1 MARLLRKRNIVI
13 FLLLLVVLLA
23 IGAVLFNAHLFADA
37 SDDDSKQP
45 LTAEQTA
52 LVRAAEQAGATDIE
66 AVHRKDGGLRIYAKL
81 QGHPFAV
88 AMPVSWNHQSAL
100 FANGY
105 SSPGSPFLVHKDPLD
120 KALGMILGQPYK
132 EGFAVGDISYD
143 QSGLSFASSV
153 TNTHRLKEFLDKLGA
168 RQAYILGGS
177 MGGNITVDL
186 IGKYPHDFVGAM
198 PLCGVVGS
206 WPNEIGYIV
215 DTRAAYNYFTRGTAY
230 ALPGA
235 KELEK
240 NAVPTLS
247 QGVFTPVGGLLQAL
261 QFKRLSDPVFK
272 LYAAAAAQPNG
283 PEAKIIDN
291 ILAITGGDVAAK
303 GDRFRD
309 PASIAAPVLTVAYG
323 MDNIVDTFQGQ
334 IYDNTSKVYK
344 SPYLSE
350 QENAALNAGI
360 QRIHATPEAT
370 RRAAEWTDL
379 LGKSQIKVLS
389 IHNAIDPLVPNVLN
403 ESQLREAMQRAGQG
417 DNLVQR
423 EVPSIRQPLKP
434 FTDME
439 GYAHCG
445 FTPEQMSKGWDDLR
459 GWVEN
464 GNKPQP

>member
-1 MARLLRKRNIVI
+1 MARLFRKRNVLI
-13 FLLLLVVLLA
+13 FLLLLAVLLTIA
-23 IGAVLFNAHLFADA
+23 AVLFNRHLFADM
-37 SDDDSKQP
+37 SDDDSGQA

-52 LVRAAEQAGATDIE
+52 LVRLAGQAGATDIE
-66 AVHRKDGGLRIYAKL
+66 AVHRKDGGLRLYGKL
-81 QGHPFAV
+81 QGHTFAV
-88 AMPVSWNHQSAL
+88 AIPVHWNHQSAL

-105 SSPGSPFLVHKDPLD
+105 SSPGSPFLVHKDPVD
-120 KALGMILGQPYK
+120 EALGLILAQPYQ

-143 QSGLSFASSV
+143 RSGLSFASSV
-153 TNTHRLKEFLDKLGA
+153 TNTHMLKQFLDKMGA

-186 IGKYPHDFVGAM
+186 IGKYPRDFVGAM

-215 DTRAAYNYFTRGTAY
+215 DTRAAYNYFTRDTAY
-230 ALPGA
+230 ALPGT
-235 KELEK
+235 KDLEK

-247 QGVFTPVGGLLQAL
+247 QGAFTPIGGLLQVL
-261 QFKRLSDPVFK
+261 QFKRLSDPIFK

-283 PEAKIIDN
+283 PEAKIINN
-291 ILAITGGDVAAK
+291 ILTITGSDVAAK

-344 SPYLSE
+344 SPYLSD

-360 QRIHATPEAT
+360 QRIRATPEAV
-370 RRAAEWTDL
+370 RRADEWTAL
-379 LGKSQIKVLS
+379 LGRSQIKVLS

-403 ESQLREAMQRAGQG
+403 ESQLRQAMQQAGQAG
-417 DNLVQR
+417 NLVQR
-423 EVPSIRQPLKP
+423 EVPSMRQPLEP

-445 FTPEQMSKGWDDLR
+445 FTPAQMSKGWDDLR
-459 GWVEN
+459 TWVET